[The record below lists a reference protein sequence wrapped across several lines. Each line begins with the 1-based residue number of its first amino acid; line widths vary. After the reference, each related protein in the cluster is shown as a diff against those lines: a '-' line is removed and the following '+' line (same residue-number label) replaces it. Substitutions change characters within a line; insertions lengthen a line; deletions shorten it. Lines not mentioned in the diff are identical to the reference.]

1 MRTTA
6 RPRCALCGARAD
18 VHCQADAAFLCA
30 PCDAEADAAFL
41 CAPCDAEVHGANLL
55 ASRHR
60 RTRIPPRND
69 ARVSARRMGLEDAGA
84 ARLRPAAANDVRARC
99 GSTLQVWARRMGLD
113 AGAACVCAAAAG
125 RTVWVDF
132 AAVAPRIPLRVAM
145 AASLWREVAAHAAG
159 HEPGYALQRL
169 VAQTCRRVCLWRR
182 RR

>member
-1 MRTTA
+1 MSAEMRTTA

-18 VHCQADAAFLCA
+18 VHCQ
-30 PCDAEADAAFL
+30 ADAAFL